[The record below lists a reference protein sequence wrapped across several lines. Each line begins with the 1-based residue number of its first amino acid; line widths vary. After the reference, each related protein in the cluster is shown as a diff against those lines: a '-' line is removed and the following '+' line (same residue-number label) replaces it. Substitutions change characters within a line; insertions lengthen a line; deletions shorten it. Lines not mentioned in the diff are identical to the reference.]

1 MKVAFSGLF
10 EGLAP
15 DTIDGISGGQIDFAI
30 IVIAWIVD
38 LVSNFAEDSGDGSG
52 SPFRIDTG

>member
-10 EGLAP
+10 KGLAP

-30 IVIAWIVD
+30 IVTARIVD
-38 LVSNFAEDSGDGSG
+38 LVPNFAEDSGDGSG
-52 SPFRIDTG
+52 TPIRIDTG